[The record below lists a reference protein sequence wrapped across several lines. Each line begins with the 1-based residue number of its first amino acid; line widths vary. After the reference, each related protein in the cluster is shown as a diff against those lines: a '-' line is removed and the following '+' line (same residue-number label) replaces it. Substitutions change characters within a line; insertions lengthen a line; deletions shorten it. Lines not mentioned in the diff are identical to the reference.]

1 MTMASR
7 NKGRDKSSGR
17 GSDSSM
23 DEASVDTETDEELE
37 EVQCENECN
46 AGFKVLIGQTI
57 IVLVCLKCRLE
68 YELSQ
73 EMRDRHDAV
82 D

>member
-1 MTMASR
+1 MTMAS
-7 NKGRDKSSGR
+7 KKSRDKGPDR
-17 GSDSSM
+17 KPDSSM
-23 DEASVDTETDEELE
+23 DEVSVDTDTDEELE

>member
-1 MTMASR
+1 MTGKSRDGADPGKGKPDAS
-7 NKGRDKSSGR
+7 
-17 GSDSSM
+17 
-23 DEASVDTETDEELE
+23 DEELE

-57 IVLVCLKCRLE
+57 VVLVCLRCRLE

-73 EMRDRHDAV
+73 EIRGSIS
-82 D
+82 